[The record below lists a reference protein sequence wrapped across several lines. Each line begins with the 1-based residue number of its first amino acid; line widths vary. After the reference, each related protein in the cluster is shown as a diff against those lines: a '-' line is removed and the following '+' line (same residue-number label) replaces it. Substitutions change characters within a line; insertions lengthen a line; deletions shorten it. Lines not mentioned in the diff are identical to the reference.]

1 MPEMRPPSA
10 AELLNAWERGLAL
23 SPAHRAMLLL
33 IAACPDTGVPVLK
46 QLTIGQRNARLLA
59 LREWLFGVQVAG
71 VAACPQCG
79 ERLEL
84 AFDTRDL
91 QAGPLVTDGDEGTPL
106 RVVAEGVEVS
116 FRVPKCED
124 VLAIAAA
131 PDAGIARRELLKRC
145 VLSAEREGQP
155 QSADDL
161 PQSVVSLVA
170 EGMAQADPQATVQL
184 SLTCPAC
191 SQSSSAAFDIAS
203 FLWTEVEAWARRTL
217 RDVHVL
223 ATAYGWR
230 EADLLALSPTRRRLY
245 LDMIG
250 G

>member
-10 AELLNAWERGLAL
+10 TELLNAWERGIAL

-33 IAACPDTGVPVLK
+33 IAACPDMPVPVLK

-59 LREWLFGVQVAG
+59 LRKWLFGGQVAG

-84 AFDTRDL
+84 AFDTRDV
-91 QAGPLVTDGDEGTPL
+91 QAGPLITDGDEGTPL
-106 RVVAEGVEVS
+106 RVAAEGFEVS
-116 FRVPKCED
+116 FRVPNGED
-124 VLAIAAA
+124 ALAIAGAA
-131 PDAGIARRELLKRC
+131 DGEIARRELLKRC
-145 VLSAEREGQP
+145 VLSAERAGQP

-161 PQSVVSLVA
+161 PMAVVSLIA
-170 EGMAQADPQATVQL
+170 EGMAQADPQAMVQL

-191 SQSSSAAFDIAS
+191 GQRWLAAFDIAAY
-203 FLWTEVEAWARRTL
+203 LWAEVDDWAKRTL

-223 ATAYGWR
+223 ASAYSWR
-230 EADLLALSPTRRRLY
+230 EADILALSPTRRRLY
-245 LDMIG
+245 LDLIG
-250 G
+250 R